1 MIMLVG
7 VDWAIMVITTLLIK
21 SDYSLY
27 LVEMKLGNCGT
38 ASAPLTPP
46 YDQNLFIN

>member
-1 MIMLVG
+1 MLG
-7 VDWAIMVITTLLIK
+7 VDSAIMVITTLLIK
-21 SDYSLY
+21 SDYSIYLY

-46 YDQNLFIN
+46 YDQNLCIN